1 MGVAMLQDP
10 VSVGIS
16 VGATVLALILS
27 IGSRYIIRILFM
39 VPFYC
44 LCSLG
49 SLHYRASSIYFD
61 TPRDCYEAW
70 VIYNFMSL
78 FMAYVGGPGAVVVK
92 AEGHVLYPSWKMCTC
107 CIPAQTIDGF
117 FLRRVKQGVLQF
129 VILKPILAAL
139 ALVLSAFDKYENGN
153 WALNEGYIYIVV
165 VYNFCYTAALYAL
178 LLFYLGTEELLH
190 AFNPLLKLILVKT
203 VIFLTFWQGI
213 LISMFSTRVRL
224 IDPSDQNALQ
234 DWIVIIEMLLAGIGM
249 LFAFPYTEFK
259 KGGSLT
265 GWNMGAFTHAISIQD
280 VISDTLHQFNP
291 NYQTYVLY
299 SDGGPADNVKKK
311 KFRKRMPI
319 DADDEFEAHD
329 ASEGRA
335 TGGQKKRD
343 VAFDVERGAETMD
356 ADPEGQEWVP
366 GQGGQKASILNR
378 ILKPKTWIPGIH
390 ENERRQAELLDS
402 DSDAELEDDDAGG
415 NQLSTIMRR
424 TGSDGAKDTGTV
436 QQLWLGT
443 GEESE
448 DDRPLYSSNIAVLL
462 LNKFL
467 LTSIGFRYPVF
478 LTLCHMMACAVLGGL
493 LSLTKVTTLKPIKTS
508 AQLSKVVCLSCI
520 FCLTIVLGNAS
531 LRFIPVS
538 FSQAIGSA
546 TVLFT
551 AALAY
556 TFQEVREANLTYAAL
571 LPIALGVMIA
581 SGGEPMF
588 NAIGFTLAMASAA
601 GRAAKS
607 VVQSILMTD
616 PSEKLD
622 PLSLL
627 FYMSSICVMLLVPA
641 AMVLEP
647 GAHLKAQALLLS
659 YPGFGWWLLGNSLL
673 AYAVNLTNFLVTKYT
688 SALTLQVLGNAK
700 GVVAACVSVLIFT
713 NPVTAQGISG
723 YVITIIGVFWYSES
737 KRQAWGQKEAQ
748 KEAHVFQ
755 ASDKLLTD
763 AIVMDKLLMR
773 TNSQAGVTEDRTNH
787 RRPRRKSHQPSPP
800 RRKPHQPSPPPTQAA
815 PTIAAPDASRT
826 NHRRPRRKPH
836 QPSPPPTQAAPTIAA
851 PDASRTNHRRPRRKP
866 HQPSPPPTQAA
877 PTIAAGMGLALL
889 SWALLVSILCREL
902 LGAVVVHGRWTV
914 RFALILCASS
924 ELVKLRF
931 FLVLDQPHGYFFFLY
946 LSYVAVQGLLAL
958 LALAWYP
965 TSNMQLV
972 KEGVAHHGYLPLAA
986 AASQPELATHEK
998 ACPEPSSGLFSRMTF
1013 SWMTPMMRAGF
1024 LAPLTP
1030 LDIWK
1035 LPPGDQVQTLQR
1047 TFTRYWSRELS
1058 KGPSEAS
1065 LLRACLHTSAP
1076 LFLAALPLKLIC
1088 DASQFVG
1095 PFFLSFLLQS
1105 LAGPQADAWKGYIYA
1120 LLMFAGSMVGLLS
1133 DQQHFQL
1140 VMRAGFRLKALM
1152 LSTVHQQIFAL
1163 SPAARN
1169 SFTSGRIF
1177 NLISSDAETLQV
1189 VCQFGFGLISSP
1201 IRIVVAT
1208 YMLQQQLGPSSL
1220 VAILGIAALIPINGW
1235 LVTMSSARL
1244 KRALAFSDDR
1254 TKMEGELVS
1263 GIEVVKCSCWEETF
1277 KERIGIVRKQEVAML
1292 NKVNTLQSIM
1302 LFVVYAVPTIIPVI
1316 TFAVYMYLGHDLT
1329 SVEAFTALSLFN
1341 VLRFPLFL
1349 LPQLISLATQARV
1362 SLNRIQEF
1370 LVAEKLP
1377 PPTPS
1382 KPALPGEPAVSMAG
1396 DFSWDPTAAPSLTD
1410 IHLEIPAGQLVAVV
1424 GSTGSGK
1431 SSLISAML
1439 GITNQVY
1446 GPPVQLRG
1454 KVAYVPQ
1461 VAFLVNATVRENI
1474 LFGLEYDPER
1484 YEQAV
1489 AAASL
1494 VTDLALFDGG
1504 DQMELGDRGTNISGG
1519 QKQRISIARALY
1531 ANPDVAIFDD
1541 PLSALDANVG
1551 RKVFEQAIR
1560 GVLLGKTVVL
1570 ATNQLQ
1576 FVASADTVLYIAGG
1590 RILEAGT
1597 YADLLLAGGPFAAM
1611 MKEAQVEEESGE
1623 GSDGPDDS
1631 SGSLATVAGPTPTPT
1646 PSSTSQQPKATKLV
1660 LEERSSQ
1667 GGVSSAVIMKYV
1679 RALGG
1684 VPWALYLVFGF
1695 AAVEALRVG
1704 ATVWLSVW
1712 TDAVDAQG
1720 GRSADSKR
1728 NLLIYASISGVQ
1740 LLFQLVNALDAARL
1754 GLRAATALHASLLS
1768 HILAAPMA
1776 FFHVTPLGRLVNRLS
1791 KDTTDVDRSLAG
1803 NLSMALRGILQLVST
1818 VVLIGVIV
1826 PFALPVIVV
1835 ILLFFYWLYLYFQ
1848 GSVRQIKRLDAVSRS
1863 PVFSSISEAINGVAT
1878 IRAFGVQG
1886 DLTRKH
1892 ARLVDAN
1899 VVMSLVNQS
1908 MNRWLSVRLE
1918 SLSAVAA
1925 LLAAAVAVEQRGPAG
1940 SSGLV
1945 IVYAMQI
1952 TQVVSMTIRANSMAE
1967 NMFNAV
1973 ERVTEYDDLPTEGAS
1988 AAAAAAA
1995 GAGDEPPA
2003 PGWPADGVVEFKN
2016 VAMRY
2021 RAGTPLVLRGVS
2033 FRAGSREKV
2042 AIVGRTGAGKSSMI
2056 SCIFR
2061 LMEVESGVVE
2071 VDGVNIARIPLKAL
2085 RSKMAIIPQ
2094 VPVLFQGSIRMN
2106 LSPFGN
2112 HSDAQLWH
2120 ALRRAHLS
2128 QVVESSAMGLETP
2141 LSEGGAPFSTGQK
2154 QLLALARALL
2164 NPSKILVLDEATAN
2178 VDVETD
2184 ALIQKTMRGEFLDR
2198 TIIAI
2203 AHRLHTV
2210 IDYDKILVLDAGQ
2223 VAEFGAPSQ
2232 LLENP
2237 AGVFS
2242 LLVEDT
2248 GEATAKFLRGVVAGK
2263 TSPQDEARASA
2274 AMQKLCLR
2282 MDSLC
2287 EGAPGEGTVPLNQ
2300 LAAQLRRRAAG
2311 VLRLLK
2317 DAQTM
2322 VDRSAEDDSLSEQM
2336 IADGHDIALPD
2347 SVVLARSVSGQACAA
2362 RRNLLQALALLSG
2375 VEELAGA
2382 LYASG
2387 EMELGSLHPQ
2397 GLMLAPSRSTRRR
2410 TAPTVPSALSSATSA
2425 PPGGF

>member
-1 MGVAMLQDP
+1 MHLRNYTEP
-10 VSVGIS
+10 VFQ
-16 VGATVLALILS
+16 
-27 IGSRYIIRILFM
+27 RYIIRILFM

-203 VIFLTFWQGI
+203 VIFLTFW
-213 LISMFSTRVRL
+213 
-224 IDPSDQNALQ
+224 
-234 DWIVIIEMLLAGIGM
+234 
-249 LFAFPYTEFK
+249 
-259 KGGSLT
+259 
-265 GWNMGAFTHAISIQD
+265 
-280 VISDTLHQFNP
+280 QFNP

-773 TNSQAGVTEDRTNH
+773 TNSQAGLSHVMAVLMYSVHLRRTFSVKHDCYRYVQSAAVLHGVALCAAILGLLIPLFQINGRLGTGDIIAPFEWAAAPTIAAPDASRTNH
-787 RRPRRKSHQPSPP
+787 RRP

-1410 IHLEIPAGQLVAVV
+1410 IHLEIPAGQLVAIV

-1461 VAFLVNATVRENI
+1461 AAFLVNATVRENI

-1611 MKEAQVEEESGE
+1611 MKEAQLQQAGSLQGRALMSVEEESGE

-1631 SGSLATVAGPTPTPT
+1631 SGSLATVAA
-1646 PSSTSQQPKATKLV
+1646 STSQQPKATKLV

-1973 ERVTEYDDLPTEGAS
+1973 ERVTEYDNLPTEGAS
-1988 AAAAAAA
+1988 AAAAVAA

-2003 PGWPADGVVEFKN
+2003 PGWPADGVVEFKS

-2071 VDGVNIARIPLKAL
+2071 VDGLNIARIPLKTL

-2164 NPSKILVLDEATAN
+2164 NPSRILVLDEATAN

-2223 VAEFGAPSQ
+2223 VAEFGAPSE

-2237 AGVFS
+2237 AGMFS

-2248 GEATAKFLRGVVAGK
+2248 GEATAKFLKGVVAGK
-2263 TSPQDEARASA
+2263 TSLQDEAHASA

-2287 EGAPGEGTVPLNQ
+2287 EGAPGKDFVPLNQ
-2300 LAAQLRRRAAG
+2300 LAAQLKRRAAG
-2311 VLRLLK
+2311 VLQLLK
-2317 DAQTM
+2317 ET
-2322 VDRSAEDDSLSEQM
+2322 
-2336 IADGHDIALPD
+2336 P
-2347 SVVLARSVSGQACAA
+2347 
-2362 RRNLLQALALLSG
+2362 
-2375 VEELAGA
+2375 
-2382 LYASG
+2382 
-2387 EMELGSLHPQ
+2387 
-2397 GLMLAPSRSTRRR
+2397 
-2410 TAPTVPSALSSATSA
+2410 
-2425 PPGGF
+2425 